1 MRRRR
6 VIAGMLLAALAAG
19 PAHAGGEAT
28 RIVMASMLEQQNTYA
43 ARWLRLIYTEAFQQ
57 LGVELEIRGF
67 PAARA
72 SVEAIAGN
80 IDGELTRAYEYG
92 DLQSVLM
99 RVPEAPIWSTTAAYA
114 RSSSVQPVNGWES
127 LRGSSYRIEYRFG
140 YRVVQQRLTEV
151 LPQGGYSGAQSS
163 EIGLRKLAIG
173 RTDLY
178 IDNVEVVDSL
188 LDNAEFKSS
197 GIHQVGVLDRSPIY
211 AYLNKK
217 HEKLALRLSAVL
229 KKMRDSGEVERLRQ
243 QALKE

>member
-1 MRRRR
+1 
-6 VIAGMLLAALAAG
+6 MLLAGLAAG
-19 PAHAGGEAT
+19 QAEAGGETA
-28 RIVMASMLEQQNTYA
+28 RIVMASILEQNNSYA

-57 LGVELEIRGF
+57 LGVELEIRSF

-99 RVPEAPIWSTTAAYA
+99 RVPEAPLSSTTAAYA
-114 RSSSVQPVNGWES
+114 RTPTLHLDNGWES
-127 LRGSSYRIEYRFG
+127 LRGSSYRVEYRFG
-140 YRVVQQRLTEV
+140 YLVVQQRLAEV
-151 LPQGGYSGAQSS
+151 LPQGGYTAVHSS
-163 EIGLRKLAIG
+163 EMGLRKLSIG
-173 RTDLY
+173 RTDVY

-188 LDNAEFKSS
+188 LESAEFRHS
-197 GIHQVGVLDRSPIY
+197 GIHQAGTLERKPVY

-229 KKMRDSGEVERLRQ
+229 KKMRDSGEVERLRL